1 MNASR
6 RFVASTLMAPLGVS
20 LLLCCPTGA
29 LALSP
34 ISGLVSHWPAE
45 GTPEDIV
52 GANEGQLRN
61 GASFAPGLS
70 GLAFSLDG
78 LDDYILV
85 PNSSSLNFGLQDFS
99 ISLWEKTNFY
109 GSGVGT
115 DFLLSKVET
124 GTVGEYSLQ
133 YNSNIDGRSLFSVIQ
148 QGSWHFVSAG
158 PNLAARGESGFG
170 QNRSLN
176 PKELRARKRPPNY
189 FCHGLLG
196 DNAWHHVVGVRKGTE
211 IQLYV
216 DCQLVA
222 RGGCFGCGTLNT
234 TGSRNVVIGGRENPG
249 SDPYF
254 KGLIDEVA
262 IYGKALSQAEV
273 RELYSSS
280 SGKECP

>member
-1 MNASR
+1 
-6 RFVASTLMAPLGVS
+6 MAPLGVS
-20 LLLCCPTGA
+20 LLLCCQTGA

-45 GTPEDIV
+45 GTPEDTV

-70 GLAFSLDG
+70 GLAFNLDG

-85 PNSSSLNFGLQDFS
+85 PNSASLNFGLQDFS

-158 PNLAARGESGFG
+158 PNL
-170 QNRSLN
+170 
-176 PKELRARKRPPNY
+176 
-189 FCHGLLG
+189 G
-196 DNAWHHVVGVRKGTE
+196 DNAWHHVVGIRKGTE

-222 RGGCFGCGTLNT
+222 RGGCFGCGVLNT

-254 KGLIDEVA
+254 KGLIDEVG
-262 IYGKALSQAEV
+262 IYGRALSQAEV

-280 SGKECP
+280 SGGECP